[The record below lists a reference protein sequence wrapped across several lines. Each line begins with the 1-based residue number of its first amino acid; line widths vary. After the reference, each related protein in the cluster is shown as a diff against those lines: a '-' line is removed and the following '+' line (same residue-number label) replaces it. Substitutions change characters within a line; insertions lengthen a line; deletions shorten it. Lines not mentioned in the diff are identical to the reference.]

1 METSSQATTR
11 VEELRIQVEGVKGVM
26 VDNVEKVLQ
35 RGERLDDLVDKTVE
49 LQNTAGAFQKTST
62 QILRRAWWRNVKT
75 WVIIITIL
83 TIILTII
90 ILLATGVI
98 PT

>member
-1 METSSQATTR
+1 
-11 VEELRIQVEGVKGVM
+11 M

-35 RGERLDDLVDKTVE
+35 RGERLDDLVDKTLE

-75 WVIIITIL
+75 WVIIISVL
-83 TIILTII
+83 TIIITII

>member
-1 METSSQATTR
+1 ETSSQATTR